1 MQDDSNPG
9 RSDFEPRRRYVDDPL
24 QALTAL
30 DRDGPPPEIPLERLD
45 SDALKVVHR
54 LRAHGHQAYLVGG
67 CVRDLLLG
75 LRPKDF
81 DVATSAH
88 PGEIRAIFRN
98 CRLIGRRFRLAH
110 VFFRGGK
117 VIETATFRA
126 NPHEGNGAN
135 GEAPAG
141 DLLITADNVFGT
153 AEEDARR
160 RDFTVNGL
168 FYDVILGRVLD
179 YVGGRG
185 DLERRQLRTIGDPDV
200 RMQEDP
206 VRILRAV
213 RFAAK
218 AGLDIEENTWR
229 AMIRHKEELAR
240 CAPPRVLEEIF
251 KLLRSGHS
259 HRCLE
264 LLDRMG
270 GLEVL
275 LPPIAVFLAQAGPER
290 SAALFESLRLLDEVV
305 RGRSLPDDSVL
316 LSTLLVHLSQHELIK
331 GRAEGAPRPAA
342 APESQA
348 LAAGKTGASREA
360 RALAADIGA
369 GEAGA
374 SLEGPALAADLGA
387 EGGASIEV
395 QALAAESGE
404 DDGDD
409 LDESGGASP
418 LPAEPAEGETPQV
431 PWSISASARTVDE
444 LLAEL
449 VRSARLPR
457 RIAERA
463 RLLLHAQR
471 VLSGARKRRSSPI
484 KFVRQSYFADAL
496 LVYELYVKATG
507 HGGESLARWRDRYA
521 QVAGAQSAAE
531 IGVPPLQEA
540 AAPAPAS
547 AEEGGRSGK
556 RRRRGKGRGQAS
568 AQETAA
574 EIAVSDV
581 VNGVAPQAAATI
593 EEALVRMESLPPEA
607 ERLPPPGPADL
618 LPF

>member
-1 MQDDSNPG
+1 MQDEAVPTRTS
-9 RSDFEPRRRYVDDPL
+9 SEPRRRYVDDPL

-30 DRDGPPPEIPLERLD
+30 EPGGPPPEIPLERLD
-45 SDALKVVHR
+45 TDALKVVHR

-110 VFFRGGK
+110 VYFHGGK

-126 NPHEGNGAN
+126 NPHETNGLN
-135 GEAPAG
+135 GESPAG
-141 DLLITADNVFGT
+141 DLLITADNVFGS

-179 YVGGRG
+179 YVGGRE
-185 DLERRQLRTIGDPDV
+185 DLDRRQLRTIGDPDV

-218 AGLDIEENTWR
+218 AGLEIEPGTWS
-229 AMIRHKEELAR
+229 AMVRHKEELAR

-264 LLDRMG
+264 LLHRMG

-275 LPPIAVFLAQAGPER
+275 LPPIATFLAQAGPER
-290 SAALFESLRLLDEVV
+290 SAALFESLRLLDDVV
-305 RGRSLPDDSVL
+305 RSRSLPDDSVL

-331 GRAEGAPRPAA
+331 GRLEAAPSNAA
-342 APESQA
+342 APEAEASA
-348 LAAGKTGASREA
+348 TAGEDEGDELDAMEEAAAGE
-360 RALAADIGA
+360 
-369 GEAGA
+369 
-374 SLEGPALAADLGA
+374 
-387 EGGASIEV
+387 
-395 QALAAESGE
+395 
-404 DDGDD
+404 
-409 LDESGGASP
+409 P
-418 LPAEPAEGETPQV
+418 LPAEPPEGETPQV

-484 KFVRQSYFADAL
+484 KFVRQNYFADAL
-496 LVYELYVKATG
+496 LVYELYVLATG
-507 HGGESLARWRDRYA
+507 HGADSLARWRERLV
-521 QVAGAQSAAE
+521 QVVGAESAAAT
-531 IGVPPLQEA
+531 GVPK
-540 AAPAPAS
+540 AAPPAEAGEAEAP
-547 AEEGGRSGK
+547 SGK
-556 RRRRGKGRGQAS
+556 RRRRGRGRGERQA
-568 AQETAA
+568 EN
-574 EIAVSDV
+574 AVV
-581 VNGVAPQAAATI
+581 AATV
-593 EEALVRMESLPPEA
+593 EEAVVLEAESLPPEA
-607 ERLPPPGPADL
+607 DRLPPPGPADL

>member
-1 MQDDSNPG
+1 MPTREPKQLEAAAARTS
-9 RSDFEPRRRYVDDPL
+9 EPRRRYVDDPL

-30 DRDGPPPEIPLERLD
+30 DPHGPPPEIPFERLD
-45 SDALKVVHR
+45 TDALKVVHR

-75 LRPKDF
+75 LQPKDF

-110 VFFRGGK
+110 IYFHGGK

-126 NPHEGNGAN
+126 NPHETN
-135 GEAPAG
+135 GEDGEPPAG

-179 YVGGRG
+179 YVGGRE

-218 AGLDIEENTWR
+218 AGLEIEPGTWG
-229 AMIRHKEELAR
+229 AMVRHKEELAR

-259 HRCLE
+259 HRCME
-264 LLDRMG
+264 LLHRMG

-275 LPPIAVFLAQAGPER
+275 LPPIASFLAQAGPER

-305 RGRSLPDDSVL
+305 RSRPLPDDSVL

-331 GRAEGAPRPAA
+331 GRQETAPAAA
-342 APESQA
+342 APEA
-348 LAAGKTGASREA
+348 EH
-360 RALAADIGA
+360 A
-369 GEAGA
+369 GEAGEDEGDE
-374 SLEGPALAADLGA
+374 LEALEEAAT
-387 EGGASIEV
+387 
-395 QALAAESGE
+395 GE
-404 DDGDD
+404 
-409 LDESGGASP
+409 P
-418 LPAEPAEGETPQV
+418 LPAEPPEGETPQV

-471 VLSGARKRRSSPI
+471 VLSGARKRRSSPMR
-484 KFVRQSYFADAL
+484 FVRQAYFADAL
-496 LVYELYVKATG
+496 LVYELYVLATG
-507 HGGESLARWRDRYA
+507 HGAESLARWRERLVQA
-521 QVAGAQSAAE
+521 VGAESAASTGVPKAAPEAVAGEVDADAAE
-531 IGVPPLQEA
+531 TTA
-540 AAPAPAS
+540 
-547 AEEGGRSGK
+547 GRR
-556 RRRRGKGRGQAS
+556 RRRRGRGRGERS
-568 AQETAA
+568 AENGAATAA
-574 EIAVSDV
+574 VDEV
-581 VNGVAPQAAATI
+581 VAAA
-593 EEALVRMESLPPEA
+593 AESLPPEA
-607 ERLPPPGPADL
+607 ERRPPPGPADL

>member
-1 MQDDSNPG
+1 MQDEAASSARTN
-9 RSDFEPRRRYVDDPL
+9 EPRRRYVDDPL

-30 DRDGPPPEIPLERLD
+30 DPNGPPPEIPLERLD
-45 SDALKVVHR
+45 GDALKVVHR

-110 VFFRGGK
+110 VFFHGGK

-126 NPHEGNGAN
+126 NPHEANAENG
-135 GEAPAG
+135 AG
-141 DLLITADNVFGT
+141 DLLITADNVFGS

-168 FYDVILGRVLD
+168 FYDVVLGRVLD
-179 YVGGRG
+179 YVGGRE
-185 DLERRQLRTIGDPDV
+185 DLDRRQLRTIGDPDV

-218 AGLDIEENTWR
+218 AGLEIEPGTWG
-229 AMIRHKEELAR
+229 AMVRHKEELAR

-264 LLDRMG
+264 LLHRMG

-275 LPPIAVFLAQAGPER
+275 LPPIASFLAQAGPER
-290 SAALFESLRLLDEVV
+290 SAALFESLRMLDEVV
-305 RGRSLPDDSVL
+305 RNRQLPDDSVL

-331 GRAEGAPRPAA
+331 GRQEQAPAA
-342 APESQA
+342 
-348 LAAGKTGASREA
+348 T
-360 RALAADIGA
+360 
-369 GEAGA
+369 
-374 SLEGPALAADLGA
+374 PAQA
-387 EGGASIEV
+387 EGGAEAEV
-395 QALAAESGE
+395 AAGEDEADELEALEEAAEAE
-404 DDGDD
+404 Q
-409 LDESGGASP
+409 P
-418 LPAEPAEGETPQV
+418 LPAEPPEGETPQV

-471 VLSGARKRRSSPI
+471 VLSGVRKRRSSPA
-484 KFVRQSYFADAL
+484 KFVRQIYFADAL
-496 LVYELYVKATG
+496 LVYELYVLATG
-507 HGGESLARWRDRYA
+507 HGAESLARWRERYA
-521 QVAGAQSAAE
+521 QVAGAESAAAL
-531 IGVPPLQEA
+531 GVPK
-540 AAPAPAS
+540 AAPAG
-547 AEEGGRSGK
+547 EEGAPAAGEGAPSGRK
-556 RRRRGKGRGQAS
+556 RRRRGRGRDRQP
-568 AQETAA
+568 TPVD
-574 EIAVSDV
+574 AVI
-581 VNGVAPQAAATI
+581 AATV
-593 EEALVRMESLPPEA
+593 EEAVVHAAESLPPES

>member
-1 MQDDSNPG
+1 MQDDAAPARTS
-9 RSDFEPRRRYVDDPL
+9 SEPRRRYVDDPL

-30 DRDGPPPEIPLERLD
+30 APDGPPPEIPFERLD
-45 SDALKVVHR
+45 TDALKVVHR

-110 VFFRGGK
+110 VYFHGGK

-126 NPHEGNGAN
+126 NPHETNGLN
-135 GEAPAG
+135 GESPAG
-141 DLLITADNVFGT
+141 DLLITADNVFGS

-179 YVGGRG
+179 YVGGRE
-185 DLERRQLRTIGDPDV
+185 DLDRRQLRTIGDPDV

-218 AGLDIEENTWR
+218 AGLEIEPGTWG
-229 AMIRHKEELAR
+229 AMTRHKEELAR

-264 LLDRMG
+264 LLHRLG

-275 LPPIAVFLAQAGPER
+275 LPPIATFLEQAGPER
-290 SAALFESLRLLDEVV
+290 SAALFESLRLLDDVV
-305 RGRSLPDDSVL
+305 RSRPLPDDSVL

-331 GRAEGAPRPAA
+331 GRQEAAPSNAGAPDAEAA
-342 APESQA
+342 AVAGEDEGDELEA
-348 LAAGKTGASREA
+348 MEEAAAGE
-360 RALAADIGA
+360 
-369 GEAGA
+369 
-374 SLEGPALAADLGA
+374 
-387 EGGASIEV
+387 
-395 QALAAESGE
+395 
-404 DDGDD
+404 
-409 LDESGGASP
+409 P
-418 LPAEPAEGETPQV
+418 LPAEPPEGETPQV

-471 VLSGARKRRSSPI
+471 VLSGARKRRTSPI
-484 KFVRQSYFADAL
+484 KFVRQNYFADAL
-496 LVYELYVKATG
+496 LVYELYVLATG
-507 HGGESLARWRDRYA
+507 HGADSLARWRERLV
-521 QVAGAQSAAE
+521 QVVGAESAAAT
-531 IGVPPLQEA
+531 GVPKAAPPEVAEEAEA
-540 AAPAPAS
+540 AS
-547 AEEGGRSGK
+547 GRK
-556 RRRRGKGRGQAS
+556 RRRRGRGRGERKAED
-568 AQETAA
+568 AVVTAT
-574 EIAVSDV
+574 V
-581 VNGVAPQAAATI
+581 
-593 EEALVRMESLPPEA
+593 EEAVLLEAESLPPES